1 MSELGNHDSESWN
14 PMESYDTKGRD
25 WSIPTFCALFVGID
39 HSRHFL
45 SFINLQKILICAH
58 RT

>member
-39 HSRHFL
+39 HS
-45 SFINLQKILICAH
+45 
-58 RT
+58 